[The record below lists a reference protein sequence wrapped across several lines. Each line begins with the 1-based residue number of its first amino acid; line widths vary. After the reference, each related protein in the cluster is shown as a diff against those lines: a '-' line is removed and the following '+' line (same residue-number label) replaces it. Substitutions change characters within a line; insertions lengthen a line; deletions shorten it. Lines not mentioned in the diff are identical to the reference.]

1 MLAVTALCFGLILS
15 DMHIGRA
22 REMAQLTKCLSS
34 KHENLN
40 SISAPHVK
48 CGHGPSCYLSTRE
61 VETEG
66 SWALRPMILA
76 DLVHSMFNKRPYLKQ

>member
-1 MLAVTALCFGLILS
+1 MLAVTALCFRLILS
-15 DMHIGRA
+15 DMRIGRA
-22 REMAQLTKCLSS
+22 REIAQLTKCLSF
-34 KHENLN
+34 KHENSN

-66 SWALRPMILA
+66 PWALRPVILA
-76 DLVHSMFNKRPYLKQ
+76 DLVRSMCNKRPYLKQ